1 MGRKST
7 VNLNLP
13 RGMRAR
19 VRARK
24 HSEPVIYYYYDTG
37 SRPRKEIPLGKDYVL
52 AVQEWAKLEAAKA
65 PQNIATFNQLA
76 ERYQNEILIHKKAGT
91 QNTYNHAIKHLREFF
106 GNPDAPLEKI
116 QPQHISQ
123 YLGWRKATP
132 SGANMEIAVFRA
144 IWNQARAW
152 GYTEKTSPTQNIKT
166 HTLTGR
172 KDVYIDDY
180 LYKFVY
186 DHADTDMRD
195 LMDIAYITGQRPI
208 DIVHM
213 RSHHIHDGVL
223 YITQDRKS
231 VV

>member
-1 MGRKST
+1 
-7 VNLNLP
+7 
-13 RGMRAR
+13 
-19 VRARK
+19 
-24 HSEPVIYYYYDTG
+24 
-37 SRPRKEIPLGKDYVL
+37 
-52 AVQEWAKLEAAKA
+52 
-65 PQNIATFNQLA
+65 
-76 ERYQNEILIHKKAGT
+76 
-91 QNTYNHAIKHLREFF
+91 
-106 GNPDAPLEKI
+106 
-116 QPQHISQ
+116 
-123 YLGWRKATP
+123 
-132 SGANMEIAVFRA
+132 MEIAVFRA

-213 RSHHIHDGVL
+213 HSHHIHDGVL
-223 YITQDRKS
+223 YITQQKTQVKLRFEVTGDLAEIINRRAKGGYLFTSSHGKPLTRSTLSARFNRLRKKLAEKYPEMAIELNNFQFRDLRAKAGTDIYLS
-231 VV
+231 QDAEAAKNQLGHASPEMTKRYIRQGKVLKPLSRK